1 MRRSL
6 LAAASIAALATSQSW
21 AQTATEINEEVNA
34 PVDTATT
41 NGGAPGDIVIG
52 ASGRVILDGA
62 GGQTGPAVL
71 INSNN
76 SLEIVSGAQV
86 EITDT
91 DANGDDTD
99 LNGAVGVQMNSGV
112 TGEFTNNG
120 RIALQDSYIATD
132 SGTDNID
139 DYDGDGQEDDPD
151 GEADGP
157 FATDRNKTGLL
168 IGEVDGNFAPV
179 AGQGPVTGNVT
190 NSASGRIDVAG
201 QDSYG
206 IRVVTGLS
214 GDLINDGV
222 VSIRG
227 ERSTGI
233 SVEADIGGDV
243 QISAITATAPGGQ
256 GAVLNGDIGGGLRL
270 TGAISVNGYRIPQRV
285 SEELFRL
292 LDSGDDD
299 IDAGSAVVIGGSV
312 RDGVFVSGRGA
323 INQTSSGAPAVVIGS
338 GGQTINLG
346 EVELPDDFNEDR
358 TDDDT
363 DPDRLGYSVVN
374 EGSITSSGI
383 YDGRD
388 NTAFLIGGFDSQG
401 LLRTVILEA
410 GGVLNSGSI
419 AAIAYDGAA
428 TALRFGQGVTAAP
441 GEEIEVVNT
450 GNITASGVLG
460 FEDDGFGAVDNP
472 GTPGN
477 EADYG
482 TGQAFGLVLDS
493 GSQIRRILNT
503 EGTII
508 ARVVGGGQ
516 SATAIKVDSNAV
528 ETIENNSVISAIT
541 QNLVDEWAD
550 GSAPIELIA
559 IDARNHDGGLRVVQN
574 QELDEDGEP
583 VREVSIRGDVL
594 FGSGADTLELNGG
607 TMTGDVRFGEGADR
621 LVINGGSLSGSIS
634 DSGGDLVVD
643 VSNGTLVLTGSD
655 ALNLTEAN
663 FGDGGVLELQVDTTA
678 RAAAFLNASGA
689 VRFTSG
695 ADLSVSLANLV
706 GESAQIAILTAGD
719 LDIADEAIL
728 DTTESPFLYDATLAR
743 DAADPNS
750 LVLTLRRKTAAEV
763 GLDESRAAAYDE
775 ALAAFESVEA
785 LGAAFAGVRTQQDFF
800 SAYNQLL
807 PEYASSAIQFALASN
822 DAAAGALSVRLA
834 NARLAPD
841 DLAGVWAQEFGYY
854 ADRSANAFGPGYRG
868 QGVGIA
874 VGLDRPMGPF
884 YAVGFNVLGSASE
897 VEEIDGFDEPMVA
910 LTGQIGTYAG
920 LDLGGVDVSGAVA
933 LGYDFFESE
942 RNILVGEF
950 ASTNTA
956 EWSGWHISASAK
968 AGRDFTFN
976 RWIVRPETSLTYL
989 SLFESGYT
997 ETVSD
1002 PSNDPLALIV
1012 DDRESAALLG
1022 AATLTVS
1029 RRFGGD
1035 LSWWAPSVN
1044 VGYRG
1049 DFLSDEGET
1058 TAQFGETGSPFTLRS
1073 SSLSGSGVL
1082 LGFGLSAGSNYSTF
1096 SFAYD
1101 ADLRDD
1107 FVRHVARLV
1116 IRLTF

>member
-21 AQTATEINEEVNA
+21 AQTATQINEEVNA

-62 GGQTGPAVL
+62 AGQTGPAVL

-76 SLEIVSGAQV
+76 SLEIATGAQV
-86 EITDT
+86 QITDT
-91 DANGDDTD
+91 DANGADVNPVD
-99 LNGAVGVQMNSGV
+99 GAVGVQMNSGV
-112 TGEFTNNG
+112 TGDLTNNG
-120 RIALQDSYIATD
+120 RITLQDTYVATD
-132 SGTDNID
+132 SGTDD
-139 DYDGDGQEDDPD
+139 QGDYNGDGNATDAD

-168 IGEVDGNFAPV
+168 IGQVDANYAPV
-179 AGQGPVTGNVT
+179 AGQAAVTGTVT

-206 IRVVTGLS
+206 IRVVTGLT
-214 GDLINDGV
+214 GDLINDGAIN
-222 VSIRG
+222 IRG
-227 ERSTGI
+227 ERSTGM

-243 QISAITATAPGGQ
+243 QISNITATTPSGQ

-270 TGAISVNGYRIPQRV
+270 TGAISVNGYRIPRRV

-292 LDSGDDD
+292 LDAGDDD

-312 RDGVFVSGRGA
+312 RDGVFVSGSGA

-338 GGQTINLG
+338 GGQTISLG
-346 EVELPDDFNEDR
+346 EVELPDDFDADR
-358 TDDDT
+358 TDDNT
-363 DPDRLGYSVVN
+363 APDPLGYSVVN
-374 EGSITSSGI
+374 EGSVTSAGI

-388 NTAFLIGGFDSQG
+388 NTAFLIGGFDNQG
-401 LLRTVILEA
+401 LLRAVILEA
-410 GGVLNSGSI
+410 GGFLNSGSI
-419 AAIAYDGAA
+419 AATAYDGAA
-428 TALRFGQGVTAAP
+428 TALRFGQGVTASP
-441 GEEIEVVNT
+441 GESLEVVNT
-450 GNITASGVLG
+450 GAVTASSVLG
-460 FEDDGFGAVDNP
+460 FEADGFGDATD
-472 GTPGN
+472 TS
-477 EADYG
+477 ASAYG
-482 TGQAFGLVLDS
+482 TGQAFGLVLDA

-503 EGTII
+503 EGTIL

-516 SATAIKVDSNAV
+516 GATAIKVDGDALES
-528 ETIENNSVISAIT
+528 IENGSVISAIT
-541 QNLVDEWAD
+541 QNLVDEWAN
-550 GSAPIELIA
+550 GSTPIELIA

-574 QELDEDGEP
+574 QEPDGDGEP

-607 TMTGDVRFGEGADR
+607 TMIGDVRFGDGADR
-621 LVINGGSLSGSIS
+621 LIINGASLSGAIS
-634 DSGGDLVVD
+634 DTDGNLVVD
-643 VSNGTLVLTGSD
+643 VVDGTLVLTGSQ

-663 FGDGGVLELQVDTTA
+663 FGDGGVLELQVDTTG
-678 RAAAFLNASGA
+678 RASAFLNASGA

-695 ADLSVSLANLV
+695 ADLTVSLANLV
-706 GESAQIAILTAGD
+706 GDSAQIAIITAAD

-728 DTTESPFLYDATLAR
+728 DTTEAPFLYNAALAR
-743 DAADPNS
+743 DAANPNS

-874 VGLDRPMGPF
+874 VGLDRPIGPF

-933 LGYDFFESE
+933 LGYDYFESE

-956 EWSGWHISASAK
+956 EWSGWHVSASAK

-997 ETVSD
+997 ETATD
-1002 PSNDPLALIV
+1002 PDNEPLALIV

-1049 DFLSDEGET
+1049 DFLSEEGET

>member
-6 LAAASIAALATSQSW
+6 LAAASIAALASSQSW

-34 PVDTATT
+34 PVETATT
-41 NGGAPGDIVIG
+41 DGGAPGDIVIG

-62 GGQTGPAVL
+62 TGQTGPAVL
-71 INSNN
+71 VNSDN
-76 SLEIVSGAQV
+76 SLEIASGAQV
-86 EITDT
+86 QITDT
-91 DANGDDTD
+91 DSNGENAD

-112 TGEFTNNG
+112 TGDLTNDG
-120 RIALQDSYIATD
+120 RITLEDTYVATD
-132 SGTDNID
+132 SETDNLG
-139 DYDGDGQEDDPD
+139 DYNNDGNDTDPD

-179 AGQGPVTGNVT
+179 AGQAPVTGTVT
-190 NSASGRIDVAG
+190 NSTSGRINVSG

-206 IRVVTGLS
+206 IRVVTDLT
-214 GDLINDGV
+214 GDLINNGIIN
-222 VSIRG
+222 IRG

-243 QISAITATAPGGQ
+243 QISGVSARTPGGQ

-270 TGAISVNGYRIPQRV
+270 TGGISVNGYRIPQRV

-292 LDSGDDD
+292 LDAGDDD

-312 RDGVFVSGRGA
+312 RDGVFVSAGGA
-323 INQTSSGAPAVVIGS
+323 ITQASSGAPALSIGS
-338 GGQTINLG
+338 GGQTISLG
-346 EVELPDDFNEDR
+346 EVVLPDDFNADR

-374 EGSITSSGI
+374 EGSVTSTGI

-388 NTAFLIGGFDSQG
+388 NTAFLIGGFDDQG
-401 LLRTVILEA
+401 LLRAVILEA
-410 GGVLNSGSI
+410 GGFLNTGSI
-419 AAIAYDGAA
+419 SATAFDGDA
-428 TALRFGQGVTAAP
+428 TALRFGQGVTAGA
-441 GEEIEVVNT
+441 GEELEIANT
-450 GNITASGVLG
+450 GSVTASSVLG
-460 FEDDGFGAVDNP
+460 FEADGFGD
-472 GTPGN
+472 GTSTSQS
-477 EADYG
+477 AYG
-482 TGQAFGLVLDS
+482 TGQAFGLVLDA
-493 GSQIRRILNT
+493 GSQISRILNT
-503 EGTII
+503 EGSIL
-508 ARVVGGGQ
+508 ARVVGGGE
-516 SATAIKVDSNAV
+516 SATAIKVDSDAL
-528 ETIENNSVISAIT
+528 ESIENSSVISAIT

-550 GSAPIELIA
+550 GSTSIELIA

-574 QELDEDGEP
+574 QEFDSDGEP
-583 VREVSIRGDVL
+583 VREVAIRGDVL
-594 FGSGADTLELNGG
+594 FGAGADTLELNGG
-607 TMTGDVRFGEGADR
+607 AMAGDVSFGDGADR
-621 LVINGGSLSGSIS
+621 LVINGASLSGTIS
-634 DSGGDLVVD
+634 DSDGDLVVD
-643 VSNGTLVLTGSD
+643 VSDGTLVLTGSD

-706 GESAQIAILTAGD
+706 GESAQIAIITAGD

-728 DTTESPFLYDATLAR
+728 DTTESPFLYDAALSR
-743 DAADPNS
+743 DANDPNS
-750 LVLTLRRKTAAEV
+750 LVLTLRRKTAQEV
-763 GLDESRAAAYDE
+763 GLDESRAAAYGE

-834 NARLAPD
+834 NARLSPD
-841 DLAGVWAQEFGYY
+841 ELAGVWAQEFGYY
-854 ADRSANAFGPGYRG
+854 ADRSANAFGSGYRG

-874 VGLDRPMGPF
+874 VGLDRPVGPF
-884 YAVGFNVLGSASE
+884 YAVGVNVLGSASE
-897 VEEIDGFDEPMVA
+897 VEEIDGFDEPMIA

-920 LDLGGVDVSGAVA
+920 LDLGGIDVSGALS
-933 LGYDFFESE
+933 LGYDYFESE

-956 EWSGWHISASAK
+956 EWSGWHVSASAK

-997 ETVSD
+997 ETAD
-1002 PSNDPLALIV
+1002 NPDNDPLALIV

-1022 AATLTVS
+1022 AATVTVS

-1035 LSWWAPSVN
+1035 QSWWAPSVN
-1044 VGYRG
+1044 LGYRG
-1049 DFLSDEGET
+1049 DFLSEEGET

-1101 ADLRDD
+1101 ADVRDD

>member
-21 AQTATEINEEVNA
+21 AQTATEINDEVNA

-41 NGGAPGDIVIG
+41 NDGAPGDIVIG

-62 GGQTGPAVL
+62 AGQTGPGVL

-76 SLEIVSGAQV
+76 SLDIANGAQV
-86 EITDT
+86 QITDT
-91 DANGDDTD
+91 DANGEDVNLVD
-99 LNGAVGVQMNSGV
+99 GAVGVQMNPGV
-112 TGEFTNNG
+112 TGDLTNAG
-120 RIALQDSYIATD
+120 LIALQDTYVAVD
-132 SGTDNID
+132 SGDDGEID
-139 DYDGDGQEDDPD
+139 FNGDGTIDPD

-168 IGEVDGNFAPV
+168 IGQVDANFAPV
-179 AGQGPVTGNVT
+179 AGQAPVTGTVT

-206 IRVVTGLS
+206 IRVVTGLT
-214 GDLINDGV
+214 GDLINAGAIN
-222 VSIRG
+222 IRG
-227 ERSTGI
+227 ERSIGM

-243 QISAITATAPGGQ
+243 QINTISATTPGGQ

-292 LDSGDDD
+292 LEAGDDD

-312 RDGVFVSGRGA
+312 RDGVFVSGNGA
-323 INQTSSGAPAVVIGS
+323 VNHASSGAPAVVIGS
-338 GGQTINLG
+338 GGQTISLG
-346 EVELPDDFNEDR
+346 EVVLPDDFNTDR
-358 TDDDT
+358 TDDNT

-374 EGSITSSGI
+374 EGSVNATGI

-388 NTAFLIGGFDSQG
+388 TTAFLIGGFDDQG
-401 LLRTVILEA
+401 LLRAVILEA
-410 GGVLNSGSI
+410 GGFLNSGSV
-419 AAIAYDGAA
+419 AATAYDGAA
-428 TALRFGQGVTAAP
+428 TALRFGDGVTAAA
-441 GEEIEVVNT
+441 GEELEFVNT
-450 GNITASGVLG
+450 GAVTASSVLG
-460 FEDDGFGAVDNP
+460 FEDDGFGD
-472 GTPGN
+472 GTSTTQS
-477 EADYG
+477 AYG
-482 TGQAFGLVLDS
+482 SGQAFGLVLDA
-493 GSQIRRILNT
+493 GSQISRILNT
-503 EGTII
+503 EGTIF

-516 SATAIKVDSNAV
+516 SATAIKVDGDALES
-528 ETIENNSVISAIT
+528 IENGSIISAIT

-550 GSAPIELIA
+550 GSTPIELIA

-574 QELDEDGEP
+574 QELEDGEP
-583 VREVSIRGDVL
+583 IREVSIRGDVL

-607 TMTGDVRFGEGADR
+607 TMIGDVRFGDGADR
-621 LVINGGSLSGSIS
+621 LIINGASLSGAIS
-634 DSGGDLVVD
+634 DTDGNLVVD
-643 VSNGTLVLTGSD
+643 VVDGTLVLTGSQ

-663 FGDGGVLELQVDTTA
+663 FGDGGVLELQVDTTG
-678 RAAAFLNASGA
+678 RASAFLNASGA

-695 ADLSVSLANLV
+695 ADLTVSLANLV
-706 GESAQIAILTAGD
+706 GDSAQIAIITAGD

-728 DTTESPFLYDATLAR
+728 DTTEAPFLYNAALAR

-750 LVLTLRRKTAAEV
+750 LVLTLRRKTAAEI

-800 SAYNQLL
+800 TAYNQLL

-874 VGLDRPMGPF
+874 VGLDRPIGPF

-933 LGYDFFESE
+933 LGYDYFESE

-956 EWSGWHISASAK
+956 EWSGWHVSASAK

-997 ETVSD
+997 ETASD
-1002 PSNDPLALIV
+1002 PDNDPLALIV

-1049 DFLSDEGET
+1049 DFLSEEGET